1 MRSFAGLYFFL
12 RMIVYVVGV
21 ASYRLLR
28 RYTKNVWIFDE
39 IWFPCGTVFM
49 LTALMIALV
58 KPYQKAYMSYIDVLL
73 LSNLALCCFVTTS
86 KVFSFLMIK
95 VLFAL
100 PMLALILT
108 IFLRKAQVSTT
119 LKNFVTKVL
128 QM

>member
-12 RMIVYVVGV
+12 RMIVYMVGV

-86 KVFSFLMIK
+86 KAFSFLMIK

-108 IFLRKAQVSTT
+108 ILLRKARVSTV